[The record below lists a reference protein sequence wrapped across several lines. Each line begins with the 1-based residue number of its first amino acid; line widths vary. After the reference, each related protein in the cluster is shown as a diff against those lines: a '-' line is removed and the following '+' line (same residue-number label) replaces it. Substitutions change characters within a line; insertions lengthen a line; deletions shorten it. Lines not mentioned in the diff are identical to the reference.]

1 METQVTGTVFRTAY
15 DHARQIIEEVRKVII
30 DKDEVVVKMLMAI
43 LAGGHILIEDVPG
56 VGKTTL
62 ALAFSRAM
70 DLACKRLQFTPDV
83 MPSDVVGFTMY
94 NKLTQSF
101 VFKQGAAFCNL
112 FLADE
117 INRTSTKTQS
127 ALLELME
134 ERRVTVDGVAHEL
147 PRPYIVIATQNPIGS
162 VGTQPLPDSQLDR
175 FMVCLSMGY
184 PDPKSEIDI
193 LKGRQTGNPLSSV
206 QQIVQADVILQMQ
219 SAIEQIHVEH
229 TVYEYIV
236 NLVTATRRHPLIK
249 LGISPR
255 GSLAVMRMS
264 KACAFLHN
272 RLYVTP
278 NDVKYVFL
286 NTCAHRLV
294 LSTKAKAAHTSS
306 SLLEE
311 LLNETAMPFVLEERN
326 RFYGAR

>member
-1 METQVTGTVFRTAY
+1 METQVTATAFKESY
-15 DHARQIIEEVRKVII
+15 GYARQIIDEVRKVII
-30 DKDEVVVKMLMAI
+30 DKDEVIVKMLMAI

-83 MPSDVVGFTMY
+83 MPSDVVGFTMF
-94 NKLTQSF
+94 NKQTQTF
-101 VFKQGAAFCNL
+101 EFKQGAAFCNL

-147 PRPYIVIATQNPIGS
+147 PQPYIVIATQNPIGS

-184 PDPKSEIDI
+184 PAPRSEIDI

-206 QQIVQADVILQMQ
+206 AQIVQANVILQMQ
-219 SAIEQIHVEH
+219 RAIEQVHMEH
-229 TVYEYIV
+229 SVYEYIV
-236 NLVTATRRHPLIK
+236 HLVDVTRHHPLIK

-255 GSLAVMRMS
+255 GSLAMMRMA
-264 KACAFLHN
+264 KACAFLQD

-294 LSTKAKAAHTSS
+294 LSAKAKATHTAA
-306 SLLEE
+306 SLLEAV
-311 LLNETAMPFVLEERN
+311 LNETPMPLVLEGRN
-326 RFYGAR
+326 RPHAAR